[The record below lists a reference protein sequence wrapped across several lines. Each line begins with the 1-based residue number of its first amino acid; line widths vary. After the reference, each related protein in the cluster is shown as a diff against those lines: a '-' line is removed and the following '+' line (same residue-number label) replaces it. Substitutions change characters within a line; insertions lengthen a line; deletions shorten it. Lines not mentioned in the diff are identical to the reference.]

1 MTTILGA
8 AAVFLVLMVVLRVMG
23 KRELSQMTAFE
34 LVMLFVIGDIVGE
47 SVVAED
53 TPLVGALIATAT
65 FAVLTVLFSWISYRW
80 APARPVVDGV
90 PCIVLIDGAPDE
102 RVMRRE
108 RVTVDDLADAARA
121 QGIKDLAEI
130 RLGLLEPNGSFSFF
144 ERSGR

>member
-53 TPLVGALIATAT
+53 TSLVGALIATAT

-80 APARPVVDGV
+80 APARPVGDGV
-90 PCIVLIDGAPDE
+90 PCIGLIDGAPDE

>member
-53 TPLVGALIATAT
+53 TSLVGALIATAT

-80 APARPVVDGV
+80 APPPDRWSTGCRASSSSTAR
-90 PCIVLIDGAPDE
+90 
-102 RVMRRE
+102 R
-108 RVTVDDLADAARA
+108 T
-121 QGIKDLAEI
+121 
-130 RLGLLEPNGSFSFF
+130 
-144 ERSGR
+144 SG